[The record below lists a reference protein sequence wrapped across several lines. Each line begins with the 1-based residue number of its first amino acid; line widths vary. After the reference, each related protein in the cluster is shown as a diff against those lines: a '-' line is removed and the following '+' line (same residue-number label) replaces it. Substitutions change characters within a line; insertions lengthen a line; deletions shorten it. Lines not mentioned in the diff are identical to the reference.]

1 MTTTALDQV
10 QLLSPGANLQ
20 AYVHSVNS
28 VPLLT
33 PEQERELG
41 ERLYYEQDVD
51 AARQLVLAHLRFVV
65 HIARSYSGY
74 GLPQADLIQ
83 EGNVGLMKAVKR
95 FNPEKGVRLVSF
107 AVHWIKAEIH
117 EFVLRNWRIVK
128 VATTKAQRKLFFN
141 LRSKKKGLNWLTR
154 DEAASM
160 ADSLGVAVADVYEM
174 ESRLSGRDMTFDP
187 LDADDGERDSN

>member
-74 GLPQADLIQ
+74 GLPQTD
-83 EGNVGLMKAVKR
+83 
-95 FNPEKGVRLVSF
+95 RL
-107 AVHWIKAEIH
+107 
-117 EFVLRNWRIVK
+117 
-128 VATTKAQRKLFFN
+128 Q
-141 LRSKKKGLNWLTR
+141 
-154 DEAASM
+154 
-160 ADSLGVAVADVYEM
+160 
-174 ESRLSGRDMTFDP
+174 
-187 LDADDGERDSN
+187 